1 MIGIVNVSSANYWEG
16 MKQKIIAFICLVLW
30 CGLRAY
36 AQSPDVF
43 QRDNIRMRMRQAAAW
58 QLKNPQHELTDWT
71 NGAFYAGLFAA
82 YETEQ
87 DPQLLAALFQLFARH
102 LRIVLQS
109 QELGAHGTQLTGDR
123 KSVV

>member
-82 YETEQ
+82 YGI
-87 DPQLLAALFQLFARH
+87 LAALQGRE
-102 LRIVLQS
+102 VLGRGQMVR
-109 QELGAHGTQLTGDR
+109 LGGHVLL
-123 KSVV
+123 